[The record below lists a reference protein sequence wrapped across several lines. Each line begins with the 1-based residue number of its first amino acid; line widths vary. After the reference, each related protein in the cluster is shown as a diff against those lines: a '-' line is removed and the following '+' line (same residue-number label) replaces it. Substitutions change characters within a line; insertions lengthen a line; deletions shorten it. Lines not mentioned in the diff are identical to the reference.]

1 MFILKRMTF
10 GLEILTLTSLL
21 LLLNVFGVGSAE
33 RVSALVINI
42 QSLSQTQNTD
52 N

>member
-10 GLEILTLTSLL
+10 GLEILTLTSL

-52 N
+52 T